1 MPPGAEKINYCDDD
15 RCPDELPEDDEGCD
29 FSNETTWINPL
40 YDAYVPSVSLVDYL
54 QNEHLYFTHA
64 STHDISD
71 DRYQWNR
78 KLDYLFT
85 NTTWVPRS
93 EMTHQEAQLES
104 DHVAV
109 SAKWIVP

>member
-1 MPPGAEKINYCDDD
+1 M
-15 RCPDELPEDDEGCD
+15 R
-29 FSNETTWINPL
+29 
-40 YDAYVPSVSLVDYL
+40 
-54 QNEHLYFTHA
+54 
-64 STHDISD
+64 D

-93 EMTHQEAQLES
+93 EITHQEAQLES